1 MGNKTKLTPELIK
14 NIAAALSNGITRE
27 TAARYARVSYQTFY
41 NWRNRGKVEKER
53 RDNGEK
59 PNKKEKL
66 YLDFFNQIDEG
77 ETEAIMNWQDTVN
90 KAARTDPVWAFKMLT
105 LRDPKGYFQN
115 QVQPRPSQRTRRHHV
130 QRDHLDASSMASAI
144 NRIRFWCT
152 RSNSAAKACSAGI
165 RPTSPTPRYVSILSN
180 SHVNARRT

>member
-115 QVQPRPSQRTRRHHV
+115 QVQYTAEIDLDKLTDEQLIRVANGENPADVIANPS
-130 QRDHLDASSMASAI
+130 ASPVVI
-144 NRIRFWCT
+144 T
-152 RSNSAAKACSAGI
+152 PEAKPKPISGE
-165 RPTSPTPRYVSILSN
+165 PV
-180 SHVNARRT
+180 